1 MNEKS
6 SAEHQSSYIE
16 QCVDATSDYYYA
28 LFKLLVLYSSNTASH
43 AVGTPACTMLYIV
56 MVPVV
61 NFLYNRRLHAYAFA
75 YATGIAR

>member
-6 SAEHQSSYIE
+6 STEHLTDYIE
-16 QCVDATSDYYYA
+16 QCADATADYYYA
-28 LFKLLVLYSSNTASH
+28 LLKLLVLYSSNTASH

-75 YATGIAR
+75 YATGITR

>member
-1 MNEKS
+1 MNEKGS
-6 SAEHQSSYIE
+6 PEHITDYIE
-16 QCVDATSDYYYA
+16 QYADATVDYYYA
-28 LFKLLVLYSSNTASH
+28 LLKLFIVYTSNTTSYM
-43 AVGTPACTMLYIV
+43 VGTPACTLMYIA